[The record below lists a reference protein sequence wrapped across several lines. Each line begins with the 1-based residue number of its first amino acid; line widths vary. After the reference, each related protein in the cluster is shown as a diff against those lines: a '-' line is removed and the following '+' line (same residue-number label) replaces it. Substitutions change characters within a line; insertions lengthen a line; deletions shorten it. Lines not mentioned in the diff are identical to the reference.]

1 MQAPVCMCLSLSR
14 PPTPALGEGM
24 GYSLPSHA
32 CSIGILKLW
41 YKSLFCRG
49 GINCLSLQQ
58 PAELSQRLHVLALWQ
73 LQGVLGVASV

>member
-1 MQAPVCMCLSLSR
+1 M
-14 PPTPALGEGM
+14 PA
-24 GYSLPSHA
+24 A
-32 CSIGILKLW
+32 VILKLW

-73 LQGVLGVASV
+73 LLEVSGVASERVTTRANVLRECHAHSA